1 MKTKSSHK
9 KTLTMVQIALFC
21 AIVAVLQLFFA
32 NIRIGVV
39 TLSFTLVP
47 IVIAGIFIGPW
58 AGFFVGLFSGI
69 LTFIQVFTS
78 GDPFYVFLMASH
90 PVVTAFLCMVK
101 TSAAGLLAGLAY
113 RFLRTKTKHPTLNTL
128 LPAFVCPVVNT
139 GIFCLTMLLIYGKD
153 LTLDPNF
160 GAAASTGLVAFVF
173 IGLVGVN
180 FIFEV
185 LLNTI
190 VCPVLSRALFATNL
204 FDKAE
209 ND

>member
-1 MKTKSSHK
+1 MKTKSSHE

-78 GDPFYVFLMASH
+78 GDPFYIFLMTSH
-90 PVVTAFLCMVK
+90 PIVTAFLCMIK
-101 TSAAGLLAGLAY
+101 TAAAGLLAGIAY
-113 RFLRTKTKHPTLNTL
+113 RFLRARSKHPTINTL
-128 LPAFVCPVVNT
+128 LPAVVCPVVNT
-139 GIFCLTMLLIYGKD
+139 GIFCLAMFLIYGKD
-153 LTLDPNF
+153 LMLDPTF
-160 GAAASTGLVAFVF
+160 GASASAGLIAFVF
-173 IGLVGVN
+173 VGLVGIN

-185 LLNTI
+185 LLNII

-204 FDKAE
+204 FDKVD